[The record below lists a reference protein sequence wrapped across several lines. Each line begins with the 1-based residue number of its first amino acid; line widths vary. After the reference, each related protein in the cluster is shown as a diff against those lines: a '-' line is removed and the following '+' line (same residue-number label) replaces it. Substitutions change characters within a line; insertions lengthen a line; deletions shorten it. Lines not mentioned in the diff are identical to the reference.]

1 MSPALDPV
9 AFFPA
14 EVAEDLL
21 PPWMGQDRRS
31 HLLALLPAVFGEG
44 EQSSFLARYL
54 LIFETILD
62 EYDRILDNLPAYFA
76 PDIAP
81 EDFLPWLASWV
92 GLTLDEG
99 WPVERRRAV
108 LGRAMELHRWR
119 GTVRGLRE
127 HVELFTGVTPEIVE
141 RGSGLTLGPSSR
153 LGHQTVLGRGDRPH
167 HFSVI
172 LRVPDPDGVD
182 RRRLRVILEAQRPAH
197 TTYALFVLP
206 SDETQGGEP

>member
-9 AFFPA
+9 AFLPA
-14 EVAEDLL
+14 EVTDELL
-21 PPWMGQDRRS
+21 PPWMAEDRRS
-31 HLLALLPAVFGEG
+31 RLLALLPAIFAEG

-62 EYDRILDNLPAYFA
+62 EYDRILDNLHAYFA
-76 PDIAP
+76 PDLAP
-81 EDFLPWLASWV
+81 EEFLPWLASWI

-99 WPVERRRAV
+99 WPVERRRSV
-108 LGRAMELHRWR
+108 LSRAMDLHRWR
-119 GTVRGLRE
+119 GTVRGMRE
-127 HVELFTGVTPEIVE
+127 HVDLFTGVAPEIVE
-141 RGSGLTLGPSSR
+141 RGSGLTLGHSSR

-172 LRVPDPDGVD
+172 LRVPDPETLD

-206 SDETQGGEP
+206 ANDTPGGEP